1 MVLMRPSIVAKSR
14 LHSSARPMGIGP
26 VSNSLEDR
34 CGPIVVCLRSAGPR
48 TFRKVYHEIKTR
60 GY

>member
-1 MVLMRPSIVAKSR
+1 MIC
-14 LHSSARPMGIGP
+14 SSVDYNACFSAFARPMGIGP
-26 VSNSLEDR
+26 VSNFLEDR